1 MLHIVVLQYV
11 AYMAVRYPISE
22 LERELMNFIWSRG
35 KATAADLQK
44 MLPEDRPLKDS
55 TIRTVLLRLEEKGYV
70 QHEIDGRTYVYSCL
84 EPPRSVA
91 AQAVKQILDRF
102 CHGSLESLLAGMVD
116 DELLDTDEL
125 QKIADRLARAR
136 KERKKRK

>member
-1 MLHIVVLQYV
+1 
-11 AYMAVRYPISE
+11 MALRPHISE
-22 LERELMNFIWSRG
+22 LERELMHLIWTTG

-44 MLPEDRPLKDS
+44 MLPANRPLKDS

-84 EPPRSVA
+84 EPPGSVA

-102 CHGSLESLLAGMVD
+102 CHGSLESLLAGMVN
-116 DELLDTDEL
+116 DELVDTAEL
-125 QKIADRLARAR
+125 QKIADRLARAQ